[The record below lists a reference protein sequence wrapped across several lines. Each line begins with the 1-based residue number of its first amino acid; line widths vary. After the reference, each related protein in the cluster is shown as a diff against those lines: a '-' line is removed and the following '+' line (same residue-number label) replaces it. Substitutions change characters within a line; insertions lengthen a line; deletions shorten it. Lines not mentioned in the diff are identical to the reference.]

1 MHWKG
6 FIKRI
11 LHQKAGYIQK
21 GFINTK
27 GVKTVMKEFLIVIV
41 LVFHFYAACEFSTHL
56 QRKHFIIALGINIL
70 NIKTKHFFE
79 VFKIYL
85 THIDCTESLPS
96 CSL

>member
-11 LHQKAGYIQK
+11 LHQNAGYIRN

-70 NIKTKHFFE
+70 NIKTKHLFE